1 MRQPVLGRAVLSAVV
16 AATSAV
22 ALAGVPSPAQAAGA
36 TPTITAPATAA
47 GYRTIVITGTATPGA
62 TVELYESAYVFH
74 DLKPAVDW
82 ANTGDPVTTA
92 AAANGTYRISRWVD
106 TGFLF
111 AVQVN
116 GVRSNTVTVRDRLV
130 PILTLSSTR
139 AGRVTAKMV
148 ATPAQPW
155 VPVQIQRKNAN
166 GTWTVVSR
174 GYTTGPG
181 AFAVTLTGLTSR
193 KTYTYRAWLGGDTE
207 SALLPAYS
215 GAHRVK
221 VK

>member
-1 MRQPVLGRAVLSAVV
+1 MRHPLRRALLSALL
-16 AATSAV
+16 AATGAV
-22 ALAGVPSPAQAAGA
+22 TAAGPSPAHAADA
-36 TPTITAPATAA
+36 QPTITAPASTA
-47 GYRTIVITGTATPGA
+47 GYHTIVISGTATPGA

-74 DLKPAVDW
+74 DLRPAVDW
-82 ANTGDPVTTA
+82 ANTGDLVTTTA
-92 AAANGTYRISRWVD
+92 TSTGTYRISRWVD

-116 GVRSNTVTVRDRLV
+116 GIMSDTVTVRDRLIPV
-130 PILTLSSTR
+130 LTLSSSR
-139 AGRVTAKMV
+139 AGTVTAKMV

-155 VPVQIQRKNAN
+155 VPVQIQRRNSN
-166 GTWTVVSR
+166 GTWSVVAR

-181 AFAVTLTGLTSR
+181 AFTVTLTKLKSR
-193 KTYTYRAWLGGDTE
+193 TTATYRAWLGGDTE

-215 GAHRVK
+215 SARSIK

>member
-1 MRQPVLGRAVLSAVV
+1 MPRTLRRVVLSAAL

-22 ALAGVPSPAQAAGA
+22 ALTGVPSPAHAAA
-36 TPTITAPATAA
+36 AKPTIKAPATAT
-47 GYRTIVITGTATPGA
+47 GYSTIVITGTATPKA

-74 DLKPAVDW
+74 DLQPAVDW
-82 ANTGDPVTTA
+82 ASTGAPVTA
-92 AAANGTYRISRWVD
+92 VAAANGTYRISRWVD

-111 AVQVN
+111 AVRVN
-116 GVRSNTVTVRDRLV
+116 GVQSNTVTVRDKLV

-139 AGRVTAKMV
+139 AGTVTAKMV

-155 VPVQIQRKNAN
+155 VPVQIQRKKAN
-166 GTWTVVSR
+166 GTWTVVAR
-174 GYTTGPG
+174 GFTTAPG
-181 AFAVTLTGLTSR
+181 AFAVTLTKQTSR

-215 GAHRVK
+215 KTHNIK